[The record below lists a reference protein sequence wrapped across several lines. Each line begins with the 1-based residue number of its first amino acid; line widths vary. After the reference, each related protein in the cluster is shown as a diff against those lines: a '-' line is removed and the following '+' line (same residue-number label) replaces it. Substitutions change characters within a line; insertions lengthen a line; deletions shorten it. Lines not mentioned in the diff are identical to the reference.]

1 MSDFTGYCKPMSY
14 VKKLAGIIREVKK
27 ETGEEDVFKLVGE
40 ALKRMEKRSLR
51 RKGTRNAI

>member
-1 MSDFTGYCKPMSY
+1 MSDFKGYCKPMSY
-14 VKKLAGIIREVKK
+14 VKKLASIIREVKK

-40 ALKRMEKRSLR
+40 ALKIIEKRSLR